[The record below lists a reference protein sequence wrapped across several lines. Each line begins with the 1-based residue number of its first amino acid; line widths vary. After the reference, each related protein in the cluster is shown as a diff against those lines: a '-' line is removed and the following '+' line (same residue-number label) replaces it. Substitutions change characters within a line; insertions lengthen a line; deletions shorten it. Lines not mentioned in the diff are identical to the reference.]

1 MSARVRFTDAA
12 RWQLRAAIVTLELS
26 DAPAA
31 RDLLEGVSRLARD
44 GDLLEERGV
53 PLPEF
58 PKIPYREARVGAYRL
73 FFRRDEV
80 DLWIAGIWKAHT
92 SLGRGSPP

>member
-1 MSARVRFTDAA
+1 MNASVRFTDAA
-12 RWQLRAAIVTLELS
+12 RWQLRAAIVTLERS
-26 DAPAA
+26 DVPAA

-44 GDLLEERGV
+44 GDSLEEHGV

-73 FFRRDEV
+73 FFRRDEAE
-80 DLWIAGIWKAHT
+80 LWIAGIWKTHA
-92 SLGRGSPP
+92 S